1 MTVTKKTDAAPG
13 AALSALS
20 ADKAALRLRK
30 LANLQGFVTEAQVED
45 AVGEGDDIERIR
57 DILERESIAIN
68 AFVGGSLSP
77 PRAERALQERR
88 GPPRQARYSDPMY
101 AYLNTVG
108 KVPLLSKGEETE
120 YAMRMEAAQGKLFD
134 MAFRSHCAM
143 ESLSRLGLKL
153 ENGEVGP
160 ADAMRLDEGE
170 GGIPLD
176 EAALNEKRGE
186 FLRALSTVKKKHDA
200 ITEMELAGAGAD
212 DEKLRGLWDEAVAIC
227 RGMRLSAK
235 QVDGIL
241 SRYKE
246 ALAAEG
252 RDADIKK
259 LSQLEEAR
267 NQAKCAVIEANVRL
281 VVSIAKRY
289 MQMRGM
295 EIIDLIQ
302 EGNRG
307 LIRAAEN
314 FDYRKGYKFSTYATW
329 WIRQAILRAINDK
342 AKAIRIPANTM
353 ELVNRSMRAARK
365 WVMEYGYEPSYQEIA
380 DAIDCPAA
388 KVRQAMEYSLDPI
401 SLDMEISGDGN
412 GATVGECIEDATVVD
427 PTQKISLLHL
437 REQIK
442 SALGLLA
449 PKEKEIL
456 MMRFGLDD
464 GRIKTLKEIGE
475 AFNISR
481 ERVRQIETKALSKL
495 KHPSRVRLL
504 WAWREERPETL
515 ADVPYEE

>member
-1 MTVTKKTDAAPG
+1 MTTAKKIDAAPV
-13 AALSALS
+13 AATEALP
-20 ADKAALRLRK
+20 ADRAALRLRK
-30 LANLQGFVTEAQVED
+30 LARLQGFVTEAQVED
-45 AVGEGDDIERIR
+45 AAGVDDDIERIR
-57 DILERESIAIN
+57 EMLERESITIN
-68 AFVGGSLSP
+68 AFVGGSLP
-77 PRAERALQERR
+77 PRAEPERRPPERR
-88 GPPRQARYSDPMY
+88 GPPKHAHYADPTL
-101 AYLNTVG
+101 AYLSTVG
-108 KVPLLSKGEETE
+108 KAPLLSKVEEAE
-120 YAMRMEAAQGKLFD
+120 YAMRMEAAQGKLFE
-134 MAFRSHCAM
+134 MAFRSHCAV
-143 ESLSRLGLKL
+143 ESLALLGQKL
-153 ENGEVGP
+153 ESGEVGP
-160 ADAMRLDEGE
+160 ADAIRLDEGE
-170 GGIPLD
+170 GGAPD
-176 EAALNEKRGE
+176 EAALSEKRDE
-186 FLRALSTVKKKHDA
+186 FLRALSTVKKKHAA
-200 ITEMELAGAGAD
+200 ITELERDGDG
-212 DEKLRGLWDEAVAIC
+212 DEKLRGLWDETVAIC
-227 RGMRLSAK
+227 RGMRLNPK

-241 SRYKE
+241 NRYKE
-246 ALAAEG
+246 TLAAEN
-252 RDADIKK
+252 READIKK

-342 AKAIRIPANTM
+342 ARAIRIPANTM
-353 ELVNRSMRAARK
+353 ELVNKSTRAARK

-380 DAIDCPAA
+380 DAIACPAA

-401 SLDMEISGDGN
+401 SLDMEINSDN

-442 SALGLLA
+442 SALSLLA